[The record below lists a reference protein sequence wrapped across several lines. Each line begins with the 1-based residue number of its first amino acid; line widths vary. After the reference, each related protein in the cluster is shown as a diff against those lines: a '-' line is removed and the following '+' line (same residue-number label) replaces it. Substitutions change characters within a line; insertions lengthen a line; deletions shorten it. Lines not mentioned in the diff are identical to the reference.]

1 MIASC
6 HNNDS
11 IYNVMKLNNFVN
23 LTEITNYVEKY
34 EINKK
39 IEDLIQNIKIKN
51 NINILTPDLQKALDD
66 LSQSAL
72 KDFQSDKFVENV
84 CL

>member
-1 MIASC
+1 
-6 HNNDS
+6 
-11 IYNVMKLNNFVN
+11 MKLYNFVN

-39 IEDLIQNIKIKN
+39 IEDLIQSINIKNKVD
-51 NINILTPDLQKALDD
+51 ILTPEVKDAIDK

-72 KDFQSDKFVENV
+72 KEFQSDKFVENV
-84 CL
+84 SWLF